1 MTINNIGDLIQILQD
16 QPQWAAALRGVLLSR
31 ELLELPEEFAKFVQL
46 TNANFELVNTRL
58 ERLETGQA
66 RLETRME
73 RLETGQARL
82 ETRMDGL
89 EEGQA
94 RLETRMDGLEEG
106 QARLETKLETRMDG
120 MDGRMDNG
128 FGTNYE
134 IKVERNLMSHAG
146 QHLNLR
152 AVRVLRGTMTGQD
165 AGFNQAIEGAVDDGR
180 ISWKD
185 HDELMLCDLIFT
197 GRARGGGEEVHVAA
211 EASITAGDQDVER
224 AQERARI
231 LRQVIGQEPIPLVI
245 CANIDDQRAQM
256 ARERGV
262 AVIRAPM

>member
-16 QPQWAAALRGVLLSR
+16 QPQWAEALRGVLLSR

-58 ERLETGQA
+58 ERLET
-66 RLETRME
+66 R
-73 RLETGQARL
+73 
-82 ETRMDGL
+82 
-89 EEGQA
+89 
-94 RLETRMDGLEEG
+94 
-106 QARLETKLETRMDG
+106 LETRMDG

-152 AVRVLRGTMTGQD
+152 AVRVLRGIMTSQD
-165 AGFNQAIEGAVDDGR
+165 AEFNQVIESAVDDGK
-180 ISWKD
+180 ISWQD

-211 EASITAGDQDVER
+211 ESSITAGDHDVER

-231 LRQVIGQEPIPLVI
+231 LRQVIGQDAIPLVI

-262 AVIRAPM
+262 AVIRVPM

>member
-1 MTINNIGDLIQILQD
+1 MPINNIGDLIQILQD
-16 QPQWAAALRGVLLSR
+16 QPQWAEALRGVLLSR

-46 TNANFELVNTRL
+46 TNANFELVNTKL
-58 ERLETGQA
+58 ERLET
-66 RLETRME
+66 R
-73 RLETGQARL
+73 
-82 ETRMDGL
+82 
-89 EEGQA
+89 
-94 RLETRMDGLEEG
+94 
-106 QARLETKLETRMDG
+106 LETRMDG

-152 AVRVLRGTMTGQD
+152 TVRVLRGIMTGQD
-165 AGFNQAIEGAVDDGR
+165 AEFNQVIESAVDDGK
-180 ISWKD
+180 ISWQD

-211 EASITAGDQDVER
+211 ESSITAGNHDVER

-231 LRQVIGQEPIPLVI
+231 LRQVIGQEAIPLVI

-262 AVIRAPM
+262 AVIRVPM

>member
-16 QPQWAAALRGVLLSR
+16 QPQWAEALRGVLLSR

-58 ERLETGQA
+58 ERLET
-66 RLETRME
+66 R
-73 RLETGQARL
+73 
-82 ETRMDGL
+82 
-89 EEGQA
+89 
-94 RLETRMDGLEEG
+94 
-106 QARLETKLETRMDG
+106 LETRMDG

-134 IKVERNLMSHAG
+134 IKVERNMMSHAG

-152 AVRVLRGTMTGQD
+152 AVRVLRGIMTSQD
-165 AGFNQAIEGAVDDGR
+165 AEFNQVIESAVDDGK
-180 ISWKD
+180 ISWQD

-211 EASITAGDQDVER
+211 ESSITAGDHDVER

-231 LRQVIGQEPIPLVI
+231 LRQVIGQDAIPLVI
-245 CANIDDQRAQM
+245 CANIDNQRAQM

-262 AVIRAPM
+262 AVIRVPM

>member
-16 QPQWAAALRGVLLSR
+16 QPQWAEALRGVLLSR

-46 TNANFELVNTRL
+46 TNANFELVNTKL
-58 ERLETGQA
+58 ERLET
-66 RLETRME
+66 R
-73 RLETGQARL
+73 
-82 ETRMDGL
+82 
-89 EEGQA
+89 
-94 RLETRMDGLEEG
+94 
-106 QARLETKLETRMDG
+106 LETRMDG

-152 AVRVLRGTMTGQD
+152 AVRVLRGIMTGQD
-165 AGFNQAIEGAVDDGR
+165 AEFNQVIESAVDDGK
-180 ISWKD
+180 ISWQD

-211 EASITAGDQDVER
+211 ESSITAGDHDVER

-231 LRQVIGQEPIPLVI
+231 LRQVIGQEAIPLVI

-262 AVIRAPM
+262 AVIRVPM

>member
-1 MTINNIGDLIQILQD
+1 MPINNIGDLIQILQD
-16 QPQWAAALRGVLLSR
+16 QPQWAEALRGVLLSR

-46 TNANFELVNTRL
+46 TNANFELVNTKL
-58 ERLETGQA
+58 ERLET
-66 RLETRME
+66 R
-73 RLETGQARL
+73 
-82 ETRMDGL
+82 
-89 EEGQA
+89 
-94 RLETRMDGLEEG
+94 
-106 QARLETKLETRMDG
+106 LETRMDG

-152 AVRVLRGTMTGQD
+152 AVRVLRGIMTGQD
-165 AGFNQAIEGAVDDGR
+165 AEFNQVIESAVDDGK
-180 ISWKD
+180 ISWQD

-211 EASITAGDQDVER
+211 ESSITAGDHDVER

-231 LRQVIGQEPIPLVI
+231 LRQVIGQEAIPLVI

-256 ARERGV
+256 VRERGV
-262 AVIRAPM
+262 AVIRVPM

>member
-1 MTINNIGDLIQILQD
+1 MPINNIGDLIQILQD
-16 QPQWAAALRGVLLSR
+16 QPQWAEALRGVLLSR

-46 TNANFELVNTRL
+46 TNANFELVNTKL
-58 ERLETGQA
+58 ERLET
-66 RLETRME
+66 R
-73 RLETGQARL
+73 
-82 ETRMDGL
+82 
-89 EEGQA
+89 
-94 RLETRMDGLEEG
+94 
-106 QARLETKLETRMDG
+106 LETRMDG

-152 AVRVLRGTMTGQD
+152 AVRVLRGIMTGQD
-165 AGFNQAIEGAVDDGR
+165 AEFNQVIESAVDDGK
-180 ISWKD
+180 ISWQD

-211 EASITAGDQDVER
+211 ESSITAGDHDVER

-231 LRQVIGQEPIPLVI
+231 LRQVIGQEAIPLVI

-262 AVIRAPM
+262 AVIRVPM

>member
-1 MTINNIGDLIQILQD
+1 MPINNIGDLIQILQD
-16 QPQWAAALRGVLLSR
+16 QPQWAEALRGVLLSR

-46 TNANFELVNTRL
+46 TNANFELVNTKL
-58 ERLETGQA
+58 ERLET
-66 RLETRME
+66 R
-73 RLETGQARL
+73 
-82 ETRMDGL
+82 
-89 EEGQA
+89 
-94 RLETRMDGLEEG
+94 
-106 QARLETKLETRMDG
+106 LETRMDG

-152 AVRVLRGTMTGQD
+152 AVRVLRGIMTGQD
-165 AGFNQAIEGAVDDGR
+165 AEFNQVIESAVDDGK
-180 ISWKD
+180 ISWQD

-211 EASITAGDQDVER
+211 ESSITAGDHDVER

-231 LRQVIGQEPIPLVI
+231 LRQVIGQEAIPLVI

>member
-1 MTINNIGDLIQILQD
+1 MPINNIGDLIQILQD
-16 QPQWAAALRGVLLSR
+16 QPQWAEALRGVLLSR

-46 TNANFELVNTRL
+46 TNANFELVNTKL
-58 ERLETGQA
+58 ERLET
-66 RLETRME
+66 R
-73 RLETGQARL
+73 
-82 ETRMDGL
+82 
-89 EEGQA
+89 
-94 RLETRMDGLEEG
+94 
-106 QARLETKLETRMDG
+106 LETRMDG

-152 AVRVLRGTMTGQD
+152 AVRVLRGIMTSQD
-165 AGFNQAIEGAVDDGR
+165 AEFNQVIESAVDDGK
-180 ISWKD
+180 IFWQD

-211 EASITAGDQDVER
+211 ESSITAGDHDVER

-231 LRQVIGQEPIPLVI
+231 LRQVIGQEAIPLVI

-262 AVIRAPM
+262 AVIRVPM

>member
-1 MTINNIGDLIQILQD
+1 MTINNIGDLIRILQD

-58 ERLETGQA
+58 ERLEEGQA
-66 RLETRME
+66 RLEM
-73 RLETGQARL
+73 GQARL

-94 RLETRMDGLEEG
+94 RLETR
-106 QARLETKLETRMDG
+106 LETRMDG

-165 AGFNQAIEGAVDDGR
+165 AGFNQAIEGAVDDGK

-197 GRARGGGEEVHVAA
+197 GRARDGREEIHVAA
-211 EASITAGDQDVER
+211 EASITAGDHDVER

-231 LRQVIGQEPIPLVI
+231 LRQVIGQEAIPLVI

>member
-16 QPQWAAALRGVLLSR
+16 QPQWAEALRGVLLSR

-46 TNANFELVNTRL
+46 TNTNFELVNTKL
-58 ERLETGQA
+58 ERLET
-66 RLETRME
+66 R
-73 RLETGQARL
+73 
-82 ETRMDGL
+82 
-89 EEGQA
+89 
-94 RLETRMDGLEEG
+94 
-106 QARLETKLETRMDG
+106 LETRMDG

-152 AVRVLRGTMTGQD
+152 AVRVLRGIMTSQD
-165 AGFNQAIEGAVDDGR
+165 AEFNQVIESAVDDGK
-180 ISWKD
+180 ISWQD

-211 EASITAGDQDVER
+211 ESSITAGDHDVER

-231 LRQVIGQEPIPLVI
+231 LRQVIGQDAIPLVI

-262 AVIRAPM
+262 AVIRVPM

>member
-16 QPQWAAALRGVLLSR
+16 QPQWAEALRGVLLSR

-46 TNANFELVNTRL
+46 TNANFELVNTKL
-58 ERLETGQA
+58 ERLET
-66 RLETRME
+66 R
-73 RLETGQARL
+73 
-82 ETRMDGL
+82 
-89 EEGQA
+89 
-94 RLETRMDGLEEG
+94 
-106 QARLETKLETRMDG
+106 LETRMDG

-152 AVRVLRGTMTGQD
+152 AVRVLRGIMTSQD
-165 AGFNQAIEGAVDDGR
+165 AEFNQVIESAVDDGK
-180 ISWKD
+180 ISWQD

-197 GRARGGGEEVHVAA
+197 GRARGGEEEIHVAA
-211 EASITAGDQDVER
+211 ESSITAGDHDVER

-231 LRQVIGQEPIPLVI
+231 LRQIIGQDAIPLVI

>member
-16 QPQWAAALRGVLLSR
+16 QPQWAEALRGVLLSR

-46 TNANFELVNTRL
+46 TNANFELVNTKL
-58 ERLETGQA
+58 ERLET
-66 RLETRME
+66 R
-73 RLETGQARL
+73 
-82 ETRMDGL
+82 
-89 EEGQA
+89 
-94 RLETRMDGLEEG
+94 
-106 QARLETKLETRMDG
+106 LETRMDG

-152 AVRVLRGTMTGQD
+152 AVRVLRGIMTSQD
-165 AGFNQAIEGAVDDGR
+165 AEFNQVIESAVDDGK
-180 ISWKD
+180 ISWQD

-211 EASITAGDQDVER
+211 ESSITAGDHDVER

-231 LRQVIGQEPIPLVI
+231 LRQIIGQDAIPLVI

-262 AVIRAPM
+262 AVIRVPM

>member
-16 QPQWAAALRGVLLSR
+16 QPQWAEALRGVLLSR

-46 TNANFELVNTRL
+46 TNANFELVNTKL
-58 ERLETGQA
+58 E
-66 RLETRME
+66 
-73 RLETGQARL
+73 RL
-82 ETRMDGL
+82 ETRMDSL

-94 RLETRMDGLEEG
+94 RLETR
-106 QARLETKLETRMDG
+106 LETRMDG

-152 AVRVLRGTMTGQD
+152 AVRVLRGIMTGQD
-165 AGFNQAIEGAVDDGR
+165 AEFNQVIESAVDDGK
-180 ISWKD
+180 ISWQD

-211 EASITAGDQDVER
+211 ESSITAGDHDVER

-231 LRQVIGQEPIPLVI
+231 LRQVIGQEAIPLVI

>member
-16 QPQWAAALRGVLLSR
+16 QPQWAEALRGVLLSR

-46 TNANFELVNTRL
+46 TNTNFELVNTKL
-58 ERLETGQA
+58 ERLET
-66 RLETRME
+66 R
-73 RLETGQARL
+73 
-82 ETRMDGL
+82 
-89 EEGQA
+89 
-94 RLETRMDGLEEG
+94 
-106 QARLETKLETRMDG
+106 LETRMDG

-152 AVRVLRGTMTGQD
+152 AVRVLRGIMTSQD
-165 AGFNQAIEGAVDDGR
+165 AAFNQVIESAVDDGK
-180 ISWKD
+180 ISWQD

-211 EASITAGDQDVER
+211 ESSITAGDHDVER

-231 LRQVIGQEPIPLVI
+231 LRQVIGQDAIPLVI

-262 AVIRAPM
+262 AVIRVPM

>member
-16 QPQWAAALRGVLLSR
+16 QPQWAEALRGVLLSR

-46 TNANFELVNTRL
+46 TNANFELVNTKL
-58 ERLETGQA
+58 ERLET
-66 RLETRME
+66 R
-73 RLETGQARL
+73 
-82 ETRMDGL
+82 
-89 EEGQA
+89 
-94 RLETRMDGLEEG
+94 
-106 QARLETKLETRMDG
+106 LETRMDG

-152 AVRVLRGTMTGQD
+152 AVRVLRGIMTGQD
-165 AGFNQAIEGAVDDGR
+165 AEFNQVIESAVDDGK
-180 ISWKD
+180 ISWQD

-197 GRARGGGEEVHVAA
+197 GRARDGGEEVHVAA
-211 EASITAGDQDVER
+211 ESSITAGDHDVER

-231 LRQVIGQEPIPLVI
+231 LRQIIGQDAIPLVI

-262 AVIRAPM
+262 AVIRVPM

>member
-16 QPQWAAALRGVLLSR
+16 QPQWATALRGVLLSR

-58 ERLETGQA
+58 ERLET
-66 RLETRME
+66 
-73 RLETGQARL
+73 
-82 ETRMDGL
+82 RMDGL

-94 RLETRMDGLEEG
+94 RLETR
-106 QARLETKLETRMDG
+106 LETRMDG

-165 AGFNQAIEGAVDDGR
+165 AGFNQAIEGAVDDGK
-180 ISWKD
+180 ISWQD

-197 GRARGGGEEVHVAA
+197 GRARGGGEEIHVAA
-211 EASITAGDQDVER
+211 EASITAGDHDVER

-231 LRQVIGQEPIPLVI
+231 LSQVIGQEAIPLVI

>member
-58 ERLETGQA
+58 
-66 RLETRME
+66 E

-152 AVRVLRGTMTGQD
+152 AVRILRGTTTGQD
-165 AGFNQAIEGAVDDGR
+165 AGFNQAIEGAVDDGK
-180 ISWKD
+180 ISWQD

-211 EASITAGDQDVER
+211 EASITAGDHDVER

-231 LRQVIGQEPIPLVI
+231 LRQVIGQEAIPLVI